1 MKKKTYFGSWLLDFW
16 EIFTHE
22 LKLIFSDSGVMVI
35 FFLAGLAYPLL
46 YNVMYL
52 NGILNETPIAIVDNA
67 DCSASR
73 RFARE
78 VDATRECAVKYHCI
92 NVLEAQ
98 ELMKEGKIRGYLY
111 FPSDFGEKLA
121 RMETA
126 TVSAYADMSS
136 FLYYKNILMAS
147 NQVMLK
153 EVGSIQM
160 ERYAA
165 AGFTGAQ
172 AAQLVQAIPYE
183 ENNPYNRA
191 FSYSLFLLSAILL
204 VIVQQTLFY
213 GMSMLVGTAR
223 EENRSFA
230 ILPDRLEGHGVGRV
244 VLGRGLAY
252 WLIYMGISIY
262 IACIVPAIFGIPQ
275 RGEFWNIILLLLF
288 FVTDCV
294 MFSMTWSSLI
304 TRRESV
310 FLLFLVISPI
320 CLFLTGFS
328 WPTAAF
334 PNFWKWFSYIFPTTF
349 GCQGFINMNTA
360 GGDLWTAHDQMIAM
374 TIQTIVYFFT
384 ACVAIYVENWVI
396 RHKVALSEKKRE
408 IAGRVG
414 VDLDEDRKIIA
425 GK

>member
-1 MKKKTYFGSWLLDFW
+1 MKKNSYARMWFQDFW
-16 EIFTHE
+16 GIFTHE
-22 LKLIFSDSGVMVI
+22 LRQIFTDSGVMVI
-35 FFLAGLAYPLL
+35 FFLAGLAYPIL
-46 YNVMYL
+46 YNFMYL

-78 VDATRECAVKYHCI
+78 VDATRECRIKYHCV
-92 NVLEAQ
+92 NVDEAQ
-98 ELMKEGKIRGYLY
+98 TLMKEGKIRGYLY

-126 TVSAYADMSS
+126 TLSAYADMSS
-136 FLYYKNILMAS
+136 FLYYKNILMAA
-147 NQVMLK
+147 NQVMLH

-165 AGFTGAQ
+165 TGFSGIQ
-172 AAQLVQAIPYE
+172 AESLIQAIPYE

-223 EENRSFA
+223 VENRSFA
-230 ILPDRLEGHGVGRV
+230 LLPDKLEGHGVGRV
-244 VLGRGLAY
+244 VLGRGMAY
-252 WLIYMGISIY
+252 WLIYMGISMY
-262 IACIVPAIFGIPQ
+262 IAFIIPAMFGIPQ
-275 RGEFWNIILLLLF
+275 RGNYWDILLLLLF

-310 FLLFLVISPI
+310 FL
-320 CLFLTGFS
+320 TGFS
-328 WPTAAF
+328 WPTEAF
-334 PNFWKWFSYIFPTTF
+334 PEFWKWFSYIFPTTF
-349 GCQGFINMNTA
+349 GCQAFINMNTA
-360 GGDLWTAHDQMIAM
+360 GGDLWTAHDQMIGL
-374 TIQTIVYFFT
+374 TIQTIIYFALACIAVY
-384 ACVAIYVENWVI
+384 AENWYLH
-396 RHKVALSEKKRE
+396 HKEMLKEKKRE
-408 IAGRVG
+408 LAARAG

-425 GK
+425 GE

>member
-1 MKKKTYFGSWLLDFW
+1 MKKNSYARMWFQDFW
-16 EIFTHE
+16 GIFTHE
-22 LKLIFSDSGVMVI
+22 LRQIFTDSGVMVI
-35 FFLAGLAYPLL
+35 FSLAAIPYTILS
-46 YNVMYL
+46 NNTYL
-52 NGILNETPIAIVDNA
+52 NGNLNATPIAIVDNA

-78 VDATRECAVKYHCI
+78 VDATRECRIKYHCV
-92 NVLEAQ
+92 NVDEAQ
-98 ELMKEGKIRGYLY
+98 TLMKEGKIRGYLY

-126 TVSAYADMSS
+126 TLSAYADMSS
-136 FLYYKNILMAS
+136 FLYYKNILMAA
-147 NQVMLK
+147 NQVMLH

-165 AGFTGAQ
+165 TGFSGIQ
-172 AAQLVQAIPYE
+172 AESLIQAIPYE

-230 ILPDRLEGHGVGRV
+230 LLPDKLEGHGVGRV
-244 VLGRGLAY
+244 VLGRGMAY
-252 WLIYMGISIY
+252 WLIYMGISMY
-262 IACIVPAIFGIPQ
+262 IAFIIPAMFGIPQ
-275 RGEFWNIILLLLF
+275 RGNYWDILLLLLF

-310 FLLFLVISPI
+310 FLLFLVMSPI

-328 WPTAAF
+328 WPTEAF
-334 PNFWKWFSYIFPTTF
+334 PEFWKWFSYIFPTTF
-349 GCQGFINMNTA
+349 GCQAFINMNTA
-360 GGDLWTAHDQMIAM
+360 GGDLWTAHDQMIGL
-374 TIQTIVYFFT
+374 TIQTIIYFALACIAVY
-384 ACVAIYVENWVI
+384 AENWYLH
-396 RHKVALSEKKRE
+396 HKEILKEKKRE
-408 IAGRVG
+408 LAARAG

-425 GK
+425 GE